1 MSGYRF
7 CRTDDIPLL
16 VEAHNACYA
25 EQLDDAPALTVEGY
39 KTLVREIDLWASSCM
54 LATVDDEIVGVLFA
68 TKRDDRALIHSIGV
82 KPAHQRQGHG
92 RHLLD
97 SLSQKLAILGPPE
110 MVAEVPAEWTGARRF
125 FERCGYEPGPTFS
138 DFMLEI
144 PSAAP
149 EGGLAIPV
157 GVEDLRESGV
167 LEPTTGRAWERTLKT
182 LMNRKETLEGLAVA
196 SDIRIEAYLLAR
208 PAGGEG
214 QSREIVAL
222 GAAEG
227 EEPRALLRILVHHF
241 CGRES
246 SAVTIPKVS
255 PAEIGFD
262 ELERGGFRKTRD
274 WVAYTRR
281 ATPA

>member
-16 VEAHNACYA
+16 VEAHNACYVDHF
-25 EQLDDAPALTVEGY
+25 DDVPALTVEGY

-54 LATVDDEIVGVLFA
+54 LATVDDEVVGVLFA

-82 KPAHQRQGHG
+82 QRAHRRQGHG

-110 MVAEVPAEWTGARRF
+110 MVAEIPGEWTGVRAF
-125 FERCGYEPGPTFS
+125 FERCGYTPGPTYT
-138 DFMLEI
+138 DFVLEK

-149 EGGLAIPV
+149 RGGPVVPV
-157 GVEDLRESGV
+157 GVDDLHESGV
-167 LEPTTGRAWERTLKT
+167 LEGTAGRAWERTLKT
-182 LMNRKETLEGLAVA
+182 LLNRRETLEGYAVA
-196 SDIRIEAYLLAR
+196 SDVRIEAYLLAR
-208 PAGGEG
+208 QGAAGHG
-214 QSREIVAL
+214 REIVAL

-246 SAVTIPKVS
+246 SPVTIPKVS
-255 PAEIGFD
+255 PAEIDFG